1 MSTPH
6 PKFIVDTAW
15 LQDHLHDPDVV
26 VVDATTHLMPR
37 PVTPTPPVPYDVVSG
52 RADFERGHIA
62 GAQFADIDGDL
73 SDPDH
78 KLHFMLPGP
87 ERFAEGMARLGIG
100 DDTKVVCYATAFH
113 WWATRFWW
121 MLRVFGH
128 DNAVVLDG
136 GFQRWQAEGRPV
148 EAGPAAPRP
157 RAVFTS
163 RFRPEMVADRQDVLT
178 AIGAGDACV
187 VNALR
192 PEQHA
197 GAGATNYGRPGHITG
212 SINLSASQVVGP
224 DNRFLPLD
232 DLRAMLA
239 GPLAKPRVVTYCG
252 GGIAASSITMLLTE
266 FGHRDVRL
274 YDASLSEWAPD
285 DSLPMT
291 NPGAPS

>member
-1 MSTPH
+1 MSNTTDQAGTH
-6 PKFIVDTAW
+6 VD
-15 LQDHLHDPDVV
+15 
-26 VVDATTHLMPR
+26 
-37 PVTPTPPVPYDVVSG
+37 S
-52 RADFERGHIA
+52 A
-62 GAQFADIDGDL
+62 GASTSVEQLEQEGDIAADYLEGLLDIADIDGDL

-148 EAGPAAPRP
+148 ETGPAAPRP

-163 RFRPEMVADRQDVLT
+163 RFHPEMVADRQDVLT

-212 SINLSASQVVGP
+212 SISVVMTAPARAPKNSVVSGFSRP
-224 DNRFLPLD
+224 AT
-232 DLRAMLA
+232 LRVA
-239 GPLAKPRVVTYCG
+239 
-252 GGIAASSITMLLTE
+252 I
-266 FGHRDVRL
+266 
-274 YDASLSEWAPD
+274 W
-285 DSLPMT
+285 
-291 NPGAPS
+291 